1 MQIQQARAHI
11 MTVLAQGES
20 PRADADA
27 LLCHLLG
34 CRRGYLMTWPERE
47 LDAAQQA
54 TLMGWLE
61 RRLHGEP
68 IAHLIGEREFWS
80 LPLRVSPATLI
91 PRPDTE
97 VLVEQAL
104 VRLPEPAQASQA
116 PLALLD
122 LGTGTGAIALALKS
136 ERPNLDVWAVDRMP
150 EAAAL
155 ARANSAALGLP
166 IEVRD
171 GSWFEPLSGA
181 PRFAMIVSNPPYIDG
196 TDPHLEEGDVRFEPR
211 SALVADEQGLAD
223 IRLIVAEAPAHLTAG
238 GWLLLEHGWNQGE
251 PVRQLLLQ
259 RGYRQVETVRDYG
272 DNERVTLGQWPLYE
286 EPGPHSSEDN

>member
-11 MTVLAQGES
+11 MATLAEGES

-27 LLCHLLG
+27 LLCHLLA
-34 CRRGYLMTWPERE
+34 CRRSYLMTWPERE

-54 TLMGWLE
+54 TLQAWLD
-61 RRLHGEP
+61 RRLAGEP

-80 LPLRVSPATLI
+80 LPLKVSPATLI

-104 VRLPEPAQASQA
+104 ARLPAGPC
-116 PLALLD
+116 ALLD

-136 ERPNLDVWAVDRMP
+136 ERPDADVWAVDRMP
-150 EAAAL
+150 DAAAL

-171 GSWFEPLSGA
+171 GSWFEPLSDA

-196 TDPHLEEGDVRFEPR
+196 ADPHLEEGDVRFEPR

-223 IRLIVAEAPAHLTAG
+223 IRLIVAGALAHLCPG
-238 GWLLLEHGWNQGE
+238 GWLLLEHGWEQGAL
-251 PVRQLLLQ
+251 VRQLLLQ
-259 RGYRQVETVRDYG
+259 QGYCQVETVRDYG
-272 DNERVTLGQWPLYE
+272 DNERVTLGRLAQ
-286 EPGPHSSEDN
+286 

>member
-11 MTVLAQGES
+11 MATLVFGES

-34 CRRGYLMTWPERE
+34 CRRSYLMTWPEHE

-54 TLMGWLE
+54 TLQGWLD
-61 RRLHGEP
+61 RRLAGEP

-80 LPLRVSPATLI
+80 LPLKVSPATLI

-104 VRLPEPAQASQA
+104 VRLSAGPC
-116 PLALLD
+116 ALLD

-136 ERPNLDVWAVDRMP
+136 ERPDADVWAVDRMP
-150 EAAAL
+150 DAAAL

-171 GSWFEPLSGA
+171 GSWFEPLADA

-196 TDPHLEEGDVRFEPR
+196 ADPHLDEGDVRFEPR

-223 IRLIVAEAPAHLTAG
+223 IRLIIAGAPAHLCPG
-238 GWLLLEHGWNQGE
+238 GWLLLEHGWEQGAA
-251 PVRQLLLQ
+251 VRQLLLQ
-259 RGYRQVETVRDYG
+259 QGYCQVETVRDYG
-272 DNERVTLGQWPLYE
+272 DNERVTLGRLAP
-286 EPGPHSSEDN
+286 

>member
-11 MTVLAQGES
+11 MATLASGES

-27 LLCHLLG
+27 LLCHLLD
-34 CRRGYLMTWPERE
+34 CRRSYLMTWPERE

-54 TLMGWLE
+54 TLAGWLA
-61 RRLHGEP
+61 RRLNGEP

-80 LPLRVSPATLI
+80 LPLKVSPATLI

-104 VRLPEPAQASQA
+104 ARLQDGPC
-116 PLALLD
+116 ALLD

-136 ERPNLDVWAVDRMP
+136 ERPDADVWAVDRMP
-150 EAAAL
+150 AAAAL
-155 ARANSAALGLP
+155 ARTNSAALGLP

-171 GSWFEPLSGA
+171 GSWFAPLSDA

-196 TDPHLEEGDVRFEPR
+196 ADPHLHEGDVRFEPR
-211 SALVADEQGLAD
+211 SALVAEEQGLAD
-223 IRLIVAEAPAHLTAG
+223 IRLIVTQAPAHLVPG
-238 GWLLLEHGWNQGE
+238 GWLLLEHGWDQGE
-251 PVRQLLLQ
+251 AVRQLLLQ
-259 RGYRQVETVRDYG
+259 QGYVQVETVRDYG
-272 DNERVTLGQWPLYE
+272 DNERVTLGRLAQ
-286 EPGPHSSEDN
+286 